1 MRRGLLARVCS
12 VVACAAAVA
21 ACGSSGSAKASPG
34 TRPAGLP
41 AWYDVPPAA
50 AAHPG
55 RPGTLIKYQDLGVP
69 EGVHGT
75 VYRVMYASETATR
88 QPSVVTGLIFVP
100 SAPPP
105 AAGYPVVSWAHG
117 TNGMAPRC
125 APSLQP
131 VNVSSDI
138 DKSIN
143 SLLDAGLELVAS
155 DYQGEGTKGP
165 MPYLVGSVAAQ
176 NTIDIVRA
184 ARRLP
189 AAHASS
195 TYAVWGHSEGGQT
208 AVFADQIG
216 PSYAPE
222 LHLVGVVAGAPPS
235 QFGFIYQFLA
245 ASKYRFYLFMVAVG
259 YNAAYGNEIA
269 PLDQVLTP
277 LGLSL
282 VPTVNNGC
290 YEYLQRTLGA
300 YSLSQLSTG
309 DPFKV
314 PAWRKLLIAN
324 DPGQVTKASPVPLLI
339 AQGGADEQI
348 PVVSTA
354 LLAQHLC
361 GLGQTVQRWIYPGQ
375 DHSGVIRYYLPDMLR
390 WLKARFAGAPSVAMT
405 PTGEPGVQAT
415 ACNVQGP

>member
-1 MRRGLLARVCS
+1 M
-12 VVACAAAVA
+12 
-21 ACGSSGSAKASPG
+21 P
-34 TRPAGLP
+34 T
-41 AWYDVPPAA
+41 
-50 AAHPG
+50 
-55 RPGTLIKYQDLGVP
+55 
-69 EGVHGT
+69 GVHGT
-75 VYRVMYASETATR
+75 VYRVMYASETATH
-88 QPSVVTGLIFVP
+88 QPSVVTGLVFVP
-100 SAPPP
+100 SGPPP
-105 AAGYPVVSWAHG
+105 PSGYPVVSWAHG
-117 TNGMAPRC
+117 TNGMAPQC

-138 DKSIN
+138 DRSLN

-216 PSYAPE
+216 PAYAPE

-235 QFGFIYQFLA
+235 QFGFIYQFLVT
-245 ASKYRFYLFMVAVG
+245 SRYRFYLFMVAVG
-259 YNAAYGNEIA
+259 YNAAYGNQAA
-269 PLDQVLTP
+269 PLGKVLTP
-277 LGLSL
+277 LGLGL
-282 VPTVNNGC
+282 VPTVNDGC
-290 YEYLQRTLGA
+290 YEYLQRTLGG

-314 PAWRKLLIAN
+314 PAWRQLFVAN
-324 DPGQVTKASPVPLLI
+324 DPGQVSKASPVPLLI

-375 DHSGVIRYYLPDMLR
+375 DHSGVIRYYMPDMLR
-390 WLKARFAGAPSVAMT
+390 WLEARFDGARSVAMS
-405 PTGEPGVQAT
+405 PTGEPGVQAS
-415 ACNVQGP
+415 ACNA